1 MFALFEEATY
11 LEIVGITCGAFCLI
25 WAIKEFIN
33 PSFLQHWT
41 SRENFIS
48 LMSTGVF
55 LMLIK
60 AIFF

>member
-11 LEIVGITCGAFCLI
+11 FDIIGITCGSFCII
-25 WAIKEFIN
+25 WAITEFT
-33 PSFLQHWT
+33 PFFKWWT
-41 SRENFIS
+41 PRENFIS